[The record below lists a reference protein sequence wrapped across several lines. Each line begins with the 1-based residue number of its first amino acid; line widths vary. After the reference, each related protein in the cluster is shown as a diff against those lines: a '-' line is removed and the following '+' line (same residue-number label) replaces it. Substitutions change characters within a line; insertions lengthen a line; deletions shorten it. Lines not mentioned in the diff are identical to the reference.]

1 MHTSQK
7 ERIKDVIQLMRTN
20 FSLIITPS
28 TAWMAKQYA
37 SAIIEGDADR
47 QYSMLRRYADEL
59 LRVSKGNTVK
69 IGVDRPI
76 PSIHPRF
83 SSFYFCFE
91 GCKMGSSMNVDH
103 SLVGNY

>member
-7 ERIKDVIQLMRTN
+7 VRIKDIIQLMRTN

-28 TAWMAKQYA
+28 TAWKAKQYA

-47 QYSMLRRYADEL
+47 QYGMLRRYAEEL
-59 LRVSKGNTVK
+59 FRVSKRNTVK

-76 PSIHPRF
+76 PSIHPRYIYVISCCLF
-83 SSFYFCFE
+83 VQIYI
-91 GCKMGSSMNVDH
+91 
-103 SLVGNY
+103 